1 MRHGFWRR
9 WAGTTLVF
17 GLAAGLTVPAH
28 AAVGGA
34 TNSTQTQT
42 TSTTR
47 HTTTTSQT
55 NRVDVYDTT
64 VLGYVYSDGALGFHR
79 VDLVNVHSTLSPNT
93 VEIQTLVA
101 NTENAVAAALTGD
114 VLPGRCASLSQNTD
128 ITQNATT
135 DTQLTDTQTAQ
146 QVSISTDLSIGPGT
160 ILIGED
166 QSQTFFVAQ
175 GTTNLNTNTHTETFV
190 HNTYTATTTNV
201 TSYEVVGHKYV
212 SPLIL
217 DLSGKGQIQ
226 ASGGQYLP
234 HRNQFNM
241 TRRALFDFY
250 GNGFPVAMEW
260 VGPQDGLLVMP
271 KADGSIDGTCLFG
284 TATGYETGFEQLAS
298 LDNNLDLKISGSEL
312 AGLMVWQ
319 DKNGNARGDQGEM
332 TPVQDLGI
340 SELSLRNNKMVGSYK
355 MKGQTY
361 KMFDWWPTVMELKK
375 VAPKPAV

>member
-9 WAGTTLVF
+9 WAGATLVL
-17 GLAAGLTVPAH
+17 GLAAVLPAH

-34 TNSTQTQT
+34 TNTTQTQT

-47 HTTTTSQT
+47 HTTTTNQT
-55 NRVDVYDTT
+55 NRVDVYETT
-64 VLGYVYSDGALGFHR
+64 VLGYVYSDGAAGFHKVVL
-79 VDLVNVHSTLSPNT
+79 VDQTSSLSPST
-93 VEIQTLVA
+93 TEIQTLVA
-101 NTENAVAAALTGD
+101 NTESAVNAALNGN
-114 VLPGRCASLSQNTD
+114 VLPGRCASLSQETNV
-128 ITQNATT
+128 TQNAST
-135 DTQLTDTQTAQ
+135 DTQLTNTQTAQ
-146 QVSISTDLSIGPGT
+146 QVSISTNLSIGPGT

-190 HNTYTATTTNV
+190 HNTYTATTTTETN
-201 TSYEVVGHKYV
+201 YEVVGHKYV

-217 DLSGKGQIQ
+217 DLTGKGRIQ

-234 HRNQFNM
+234 HRNEFNM
-241 TRRALFDFY
+241 THRVLFDFY

-298 LDNNLDLKISGSEL
+298 LDGNLDLKISGAEL
-312 AGLMVWQ
+312 AGLKVWQ
-319 DKNGNARGDQGEM
+319 DKNGNARGDQGEL
-332 TPVQDLGI
+332 TAVQDLGI

-355 MKGQTY
+355 MKGQTF